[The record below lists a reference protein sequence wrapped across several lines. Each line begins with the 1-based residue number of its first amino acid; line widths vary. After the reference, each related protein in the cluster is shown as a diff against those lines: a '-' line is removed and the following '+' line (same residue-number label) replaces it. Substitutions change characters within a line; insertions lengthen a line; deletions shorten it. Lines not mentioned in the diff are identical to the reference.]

1 MDDYTVYMLMSYNL
15 EVSSGGFSCIL
26 LTKTKRSK
34 YKTFPGVKLLLKNTD
49 NYNFLCYRMSISNAF
64 SYYSLQ
70 GDRIILL
77 KRVDQ
82 NWYEGKIP
90 GTNRQASPCP
100 HAFPSRQKLIRCF
113 SSQKIFPN
121 PPDPISRTATLRVSR
136 DLRGH
141 LARSSSLCRN
151 FLHHQALFSR
161 V

>member
-26 LTKTKRSK
+26 LMKTKRSK
-34 YKTFPGVKLLLKNTD
+34 YKTFPGGKLLFKNTD

-90 GTNRQASPCP
+90 GTNRQG
-100 HAFPSRQKLIRCF
+100 
-113 SSQKIFPN
+113 IFPVSYVEVVKKHTTKGAEDY
-121 PPDPISRTATLRVSR
+121 PELPIPHSYSSDRIHSLSSNKVRR
-136 DLRGH
+136 
-141 LARSSSLCRN
+141 RSSIL
-151 FLHHQALFSR
+151 